1 METTRHLLKYF
12 FKVALFFF
20 VLAIIWVIFALVVP
34 ANSLRTIMGNG
45 TSTPSEDWLPS
56 PRAYSGL
63 LSSRKSNGSEP
74 KEYVHGAAFDGYNL
88 NNSQYAYSQP
98 VSYVNY
104 NGSSTSVT
112 KFDGTT
118 DTKDSVVKKPVQSSS
133 SPIQVIAETNPKIFV
148 RNLSIYEGGHVYTG
162 LSFVGEARST
172 MFRDGKFPI
181 IMVDA
186 AGRFIGLSA
195 AVATTDWT
203 VAGWTRFETKITYAL
218 PSKVSCSMIFEEA
231 LLPAE
236 RTRLPL
242 RVPLSMKCN

>member
-1 METTRHLLKYF
+1 MDTTRHLLKYF

-20 VLAIIWVIFALVVP
+20 ALAVVWAVFALVAP
-34 ANSLRTIMGNG
+34 AGSFRAIMGNG

-63 LSSRKSNGSEP
+63 LSGRNANVARP

-104 NGSSTSVT
+104 NGTSSSITNL
-112 KFDGTT
+112 DGAVPS
-118 DTKDSVVKKPVQSSS
+118 KDVVVKKPIQASS
-133 SPIQVIAETNPKIFV
+133 SPVQSIADANPKVFI

-162 LSFVGEARST
+162 LTFVGEARST
-172 MFRDGKFPI
+172 MFREGKFPI

-195 AVATTDWT
+195 AVATSDWT

-231 LLPAE
+231 LLSAE